1 MTSLRI
7 ELRDLSINFGS
18 NLEIIGCQKAVKVVQ
33 YKFSFSFLVKQ
44 NNRLKLEISL
54 IYGEIKD
61 EMFSNKLNNPLPRD
75 FQCLSNHQVSLNS
88 HISVQ
93 LGVYLSIAFAASATQ
108 RP

>member
-1 MTSLRI
+1 MTGKIEQLVSLFEQPKKKKTNKIFQDSLTSLRI

-54 IYGEIKD
+54 I
-61 EMFSNKLNNPLPRD
+61 
-75 FQCLSNHQVSLNS
+75 
-88 HISVQ
+88 
-93 LGVYLSIAFAASATQ
+93 
-108 RP
+108 